1 MDGLLKELL
10 RSQENRAVLEST
22 LRRERPLVTG
32 VSPVHRA
39 MLAAAMH
46 HETGRPMLL
55 LCGDESEAAKLR
67 ADLCVLT
74 GEDVTLLRRR
84 EWQLRPTAT
93 VSRSWEYQRL
103 EALYAMAQGST
114 RLAVAAVDAA
124 VQRCVPREVLL
135 EAAIALRPGQ
145 RYDTG
150 ELTDRLIRAG
160 YVRCQQVEG
169 AGQFALRGG
178 ILDVFS
184 PAMEQPVRC
193 EFWDDE
199 LDAMGAFDV
208 TTQRRVRNLDEAL
221 LLSAGEVLPFRAA
234 ETAEQT
240 AAALETAAKRLKKK
254 EHTEPLQRQLAADA
268 AALRQGIAPNGSDR
282 YMAAVYPEKTTALD
296 YLPADTLV
304 CICGSGRVS
313 EALKGWLWQLRED
326 VAAAAENGFMAPA
339 MGELSL
345 TEGETAARL
354 MQFDLCQL
362 DSLPTSRYLLPP
374 EALLQVSARQ
384 LSTYGGSL
392 ETAAGDMEHYLKAG
406 YRVVVLCGGEVRAR
420 NMQQLL
426 AGRQI
431 PAALSLTGRELP
443 EEGQAAVMLG
453 AVSAGSEWPELK
465 LAVLTEG
472 QLTENV
478 SGKSRK
484 PRRAKDSSRQKLQ
497 SYTDL
502 APGDL
507 VVHAHH
513 GIGRFVEMVRLPVDG
528 VEKDYIKIAYAGSDC
543 LYVPATSLDLVSKY
557 IGAGGEEGERPAKL
571 NRLGGTEWAKTTYR
585 AKAAAKELAA
595 GLIQLYAQRQR
606 QPGFAFSPDSPWQR
620 EFEDA
625 FAYQET
631 GDQLRAVEEIK
642 GDMEKAVPMDRLLC
656 GDVGYGK
663 TEVALRA
670 VMKCILDGKQAA
682 ILVPTTVLAQQHYLT
697 AQNRFH
703 SFPVTVEVLSRFRT
717 PKQIKEVLERVK
729 TGRVDLLIGTHKL
742 LNRDVQFKDLGLL
755 VIDEEQRF
763 GVTHKEK
770 LRERA
775 KQVDTL
781 TLSATPI
788 PRTLNMALSGI
799 RDMSTIEEPP
809 QDRQPVQTYVLEHD
823 WGVVA
828 EAIRRELER
837 GGQVYY
843 LHNRVENIENAAGRL
858 RQLLGEETA
867 IATAHGKMGEREL
880 SRVMQQMADGEIQV
894 LVCTTIIETGI
905 DIPNVNTLIIEDAD
919 RLGLSQLHQIR
930 GRVGRS
936 GRRAYAYLTYRT
948 GKVLSEVA
956 SKRLSAIREYV
967 EFGSGFRIAMRD
979 LEIRGA
985 GNLLG
990 PEQSGYMMSV
1000 GYDMYLKLL
1009 NDAVLEQQGKHSE
1022 IMPDCA
1028 ADLTV
1033 SAYIP
1038 EKYVPAAEQRMDL
1051 YRRIA
1056 ALRGTEDA
1064 GELLD
1069 ELLDRYGDVPAP
1081 VKTLLDVALL
1091 RVSAARTGVCDITQR
1106 SSQLVLTFGQQ
1117 PDVAAIAA
1125 VCGMTCYRQRLQLSA
1140 AAQPKLTLYLQP
1152 GEDALAAAGRLVE
1165 ELALHH
1171 KENPG
1176 DTPDKEEKDE
1186 KK

>member
-1 MDGLLKELL
+1 MNGIASELL
-10 RSQENRAVLEST
+10 RQPEAGLLLEST
-22 LRRERPLVTG
+22 LKKEVPLVTG
-32 VSPVHRA
+32 LSPVHRA
-39 MLAAAMH
+39 MLAAAMAQ
-46 HETGRPMLL
+46 ETGRPMLL
-55 LCGDESEAAKLR
+55 LCGDEAEAVRLR
-67 ADLCVLT
+67 ADLQAMT
-74 GEDVTLLRRR
+74 GEETTLLRRR
-84 EWQLRPTAT
+84 EWQLRPAAA
-93 VSRSWEYQRL
+93 SRSWEYQRL
-103 EALYAMAQGST
+103 SALYDMASGRT
-114 RLAVAAVDAA
+114 RLAVAAIDAA
-124 VQRCVPREVLL
+124 VQRCIPKDVLL
-135 EAAIALRPGQ
+135 ASAITLKVGERYPVAALA
-145 RYDTG
+145 
-150 ELTDRLIRAG
+150 ERLVQAG

-169 AGQFALRGG
+169 PGQFAVRGG
-178 ILDVFS
+178 IVDVFS

-199 LDAMGAFDV
+199 LDAMGAFDPA
-208 TTQRRVRNLDEAL
+208 TQRRVHNLEETL

-234 ETAEQT
+234 DTAEK
-240 AAALETAAKRLKKK
+240 AASALDAAAKRLKKK
-254 EHTEPLQRQLAADA
+254 ENTQPLLRQLEADA
-268 AALRQGIAPNGSDR
+268 AALRQGIAPSGCDR
-282 YMAAVYPEKTTALD
+282 YMAAIYTEKTAALD
-296 YLPADTLV
+296 YLQENAVICV
-304 CICGSGRVS
+304 CESGRVS
-313 EALKGWLWQLRED
+313 ESLRSCLWQLKED
-326 VAAAAENGFMAPA
+326 VSAAAENGFMAPA
-339 MGELSL
+339 MGELALS
-345 TEGETAARL
+345 EGETAARL
-354 MQFDLCQL
+354 SRFALCQL

-374 EALLQVSARQ
+374 GQLLQISARQ

-392 ETAAGDMEHYLKAG
+392 ETAAGDMAHYLSAD

-420 NMQQLL
+420 NMQELL
-426 AGRQI
+426 REHHIA
-431 PAALSLTGRELP
+431 AALVPDGGTLP
-443 EEGQAAVMLG
+443 QPGQAAIMLG
-453 AVSAGSEWPELK
+453 ALSAGSEWPALK

-472 QLTENV
+472 QLTESV
-478 SGKSRK
+478 SGKKGKS
-484 PRRAKDSSRQKLQ
+484 RRAKDSSRQKLQ

-502 APGDL
+502 TPGDL

-513 GIGRFVEMVRLPVDG
+513 GIGRFVEMLRLPVDG

-557 IGAGGEEGERPAKL
+557 IGAGSGEDGEKPARL
-571 NRLGGTEWAKTTYR
+571 NKLGGTEWAKTTHR

-606 QPGFAFSPDSPWQR
+606 QPGFAFSPDSPWQQ

-625 FAYQET
+625 FDYEET
-631 GDQLRAVEEIK
+631 GDQLRAIEEIK
-642 GDMEKAVPMDRLLC
+642 SDMEKPVPMDRLLC

-682 ILVPTTVLAQQHYLT
+682 ILVPTTVLAQQHYAT
-697 AQNRFH
+697 AQNRFR

-717 PKQIKEVLERVK
+717 PKQIREILERVK

-742 LNRDVQFKDLGLL
+742 LNKNVTFKDLGLL
-755 VIDEEQRF
+755 IIDEEQRF
-763 GVTHKEK
+763 GVSHKEK
-770 LRERA
+770 LRQRTA
-775 KQVDTL
+775 QVDTL

-823 WGVVA
+823 WGVIA
-828 EAIRRELER
+828 DAIRRELGR

-843 LHNRVENIENAAGRL
+843 LHNRVENIENTAGRL

-880 SRVMQQMADGEIQV
+880 GRVMQQMADGEIQV

-1009 NDAVLEQQGKHSE
+1009 NDAVLEQQGKRAE
-1022 IMPDCA
+1022 IMPECA

-1038 EKYVPAAEQRMDL
+1038 ERYVPAAEQRMDL

-1056 ALRGTEDA
+1056 AIRTDGDA
-1064 GELLD
+1064 AELMD
-1069 ELLDRYGDVPAP
+1069 EMLDRFGDVPAA
-1081 VKTLLDVALL
+1081 VKALLDVALL
-1091 RVSAARTGVCDITQR
+1091 RAAAAGAGICDITQR
-1106 SSQLVLTFGQQ
+1106 GRQVVFSFGPQ
-1117 PDVAAIAA
+1117 PDIAAVAA
-1125 VCGMTCYRQRLQLSA
+1125 VCGMACYRQRLQLSA

-1152 GEDALAAAGRLVE
+1152 DEEALSAAGKLVE
-1165 ELALHH
+1165 ELAVQH
-1171 KENPG
+1171 
-1176 DTPDKEEKDE
+1176 TEEKT
-1186 KK
+1186 

>member
-1 MDGLLKELL
+1 MNGIASELL
-10 RSQENRAVLEST
+10 RQPEAGLLLEST
-22 LRRERPLVTG
+22 LKKEAPLVTG
-32 VSPVHRA
+32 LSPVHRA
-39 MLAAAMH
+39 MLAAAMAQ
-46 HETGRPMLL
+46 ETGRPMLL
-55 LCGDESEAAKLR
+55 LCGDEAEAVRLR
-67 ADLCVLT
+67 ADLQAMT
-74 GEDVTLLRRR
+74 GEETTLLRRR
-84 EWQLRPTAT
+84 EWQLRPAAA
-93 VSRSWEYQRL
+93 SRSWEYQRL
-103 EALYAMAQGST
+103 SALYDMASGRT
-114 RLAVAAVDAA
+114 RLAVAAIDAA
-124 VQRCVPREVLL
+124 VQRCIPKDVLL
-135 EAAIALRPGQ
+135 ASAITLKVGERYPVAALA
-145 RYDTG
+145 
-150 ELTDRLIRAG
+150 ERLVQAG

-169 AGQFALRGG
+169 PGQFAVRGG
-178 ILDVFS
+178 IVDVFS

-199 LDAMGAFDV
+199 LDAMGAFDPA
-208 TTQRRVRNLDEAL
+208 TQRRVHNLKETL
-221 LLSAGEVLPFRAA
+221 LLSAGEVLPFRTAD
-234 ETAEQT
+234 TAEK
-240 AAALETAAKRLKKK
+240 AASALEAAAKRLKKK
-254 EHTEPLQRQLAADA
+254 ENTQPLLRQLAADA
-268 AALRQGIAPNGSDR
+268 AALRQGIAPSGCDR
-282 YMAAVYPEKTTALD
+282 YMAAIYTEKTAALD
-296 YLPADTLV
+296 YLPENAVICV
-304 CICGSGRVS
+304 CESGRVS
-313 EALKGWLWQLRED
+313 ESLRSCLWQLKED
-326 VAAAAENGFMAPA
+326 VSAAAENGFMAPA
-339 MGELSL
+339 MGELALS
-345 TEGETAARL
+345 EGETAARL
-354 MQFDLCQL
+354 SRFALCQL

-374 EALLQVSARQ
+374 GQLLQISARQ

-392 ETAAGDMEHYLKAG
+392 ETAAGDMAHYLSAD

-420 NMQQLL
+420 NMQELL
-426 AGRQI
+426 REHHIA
-431 PAALSLTGRELP
+431 AALVSDGGTLP
-443 EEGQAAVMLG
+443 RPGQAAIMLG
-453 AVSAGSEWPELK
+453 ALSAGSEWPALK

-472 QLTENV
+472 QLTESV
-478 SGKSRK
+478 SGKKGKS
-484 PRRAKDSSRQKLQ
+484 RRAKDSSRQKLQ

-502 APGDL
+502 TPGDL

-513 GIGRFVEMVRLPVDG
+513 GIGRFVEMLRLPVDG

-557 IGAGGEEGERPAKL
+557 IGAGSGEDGEKPARL
-571 NRLGGTEWAKTTYR
+571 NKLGGTEWAKTTHR

-606 QPGFAFSPDSPWQR
+606 QPGFAFSPDSPWQQ

-625 FAYQET
+625 FDYEET
-631 GDQLRAVEEIK
+631 GDQLRAIEEIK
-642 GDMEKAVPMDRLLC
+642 SDMEKPVPMDRLLC

-682 ILVPTTVLAQQHYLT
+682 ILVPTTVLAQQHYAT
-697 AQNRFH
+697 AQNRFR

-717 PKQIKEVLERVK
+717 PKQIREILERVK

-742 LNRDVQFKDLGLL
+742 LNKNVTFKDLGLL
-755 VIDEEQRF
+755 IIDEEQRF
-763 GVTHKEK
+763 GVSHKEK
-770 LRERA
+770 LRERTA
-775 KQVDTL
+775 QVDTL

-823 WGVVA
+823 WGVIA
-828 EAIRRELER
+828 DAIRRELGR

-843 LHNRVENIENAAGRL
+843 LHNRVENIENTAGRL

-880 SRVMQQMADGEIQV
+880 GRVMQQMADGEIQV

-1009 NDAVLEQQGKHSE
+1009 NDAVLEQQGKRAE
-1022 IMPDCA
+1022 IMPECA

-1038 EKYVPAAEQRMDL
+1038 ERYVPAAEQRMDL

-1056 ALRGTEDA
+1056 AIRTDGDA
-1064 GELLD
+1064 AELMD
-1069 ELLDRYGDVPAP
+1069 EMLDRFGDVPAA
-1081 VKTLLDVALL
+1081 VKALLDVALL
-1091 RVSAARTGVCDITQR
+1091 RAAAAGAGICDITQR
-1106 SSQLVLTFGQQ
+1106 GRQVVFSFGPQ
-1117 PDVAAIAA
+1117 PDIAAVAA
-1125 VCGMTCYRQRLQLSA
+1125 VCGMACYRQRLQLSA

-1152 GEDALAAAGRLVE
+1152 DEEALSAAGKLVE
-1165 ELALHH
+1165 ELAVRH
-1171 KENPG
+1171 
-1176 DTPDKEEKDE
+1176 TEEKT
-1186 KK
+1186 